1 MNETEKRQK
10 LVDYINSMNDD
21 EVIELHNSYCEAAGC
36 EDDRIYSMY
45 ELDELLEGRT
55 PTDILSMGFY
65 GDFRPQHDFFWFN
78 GYGNL
83 QTADYVTNMPIFAI
97 DIANYIL
104 SEEDSLGND
113 EIQEILD
120 DEDELQELA
129 AKIRAAKTWVEVEDE
144 LKALCEAAGMADE
157 YKAADGDNFEAV
169 IYKAA
174 ERLGVEV

>member
-1 MNETEKRQK
+1 MTKREK
-10 LVDYINSMNDD
+10 LIDYINGMGV
-21 EVIELHNSYCEAAGC
+21 EEKLALHNTYCDAANC
-36 EDDRIYSMY
+36 MDDCIYSMDEMEEILDGVDKW
-45 ELDELLEGRT
+45 ELVRM
-55 PTDILSMGFY
+55 IRF
-65 GDFRPQHDFFWFN
+65 GDFDFMKEFWGFN

-83 QTADYVTNMPIFAI
+83 DSYDALELPIYAEDIADYN
-97 DIANYIL
+97 L

-120 DEDELQELA
+120 DEDELRELA
-129 AKIRAAKTWVEVEDE
+129 AKIHAAKTWVEVEDE
-144 LKALCEAAGMADE
+144 LRTLCESAGMADE